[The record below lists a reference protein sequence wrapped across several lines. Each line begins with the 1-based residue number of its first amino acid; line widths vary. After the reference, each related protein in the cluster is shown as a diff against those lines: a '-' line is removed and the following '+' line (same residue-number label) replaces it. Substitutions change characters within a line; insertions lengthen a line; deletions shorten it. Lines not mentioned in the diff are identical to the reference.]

1 MTRSCPPCTMF
12 LSVPSPENRTYGSK
26 ILLSFNPHQSQTYMN
41 KLSLVIQREYI
52 TRVRKRSFIILTLL
66 MPLLMVGLSFL
77 PLWLSTLND
86 GEVKQIAVIDQTGIY
101 APLLQSTDSYRFEI
115 VGEKQQPDAAAKV
128 GKELFAI
135 LQITGD
141 LSENPNAVSLTSE
154 KQSPQELQSLIR
166 QTLREKVTQQRLD
179 QLSQGGNVDEEAI
192 AQVREILDNRPSV
205 TIQTLRMGG
214 DGSVSESST
223 ELSTIIG
230 MVFTILIYMFILM
243 YGNMVMQAVLEEKK
257 SRIVE
262 VMVSSVKPV
271 NLLIGKIVGIGLVG
285 ITQLAIW
292 TLLAGGLFSLLSLF
306 VVAPEQVASMSEG
319 MGGMADLNAMGNM
332 GGMELNGIM
341 GSILSI
347 NWLEILLFFLLFFIG
362 GYVLYASIFAMFA
375 SAVDSEEDT
384 GQFLTPVTLL
394 IMFAFFAGFYSVN
407 NPDGPLAFWA
417 SMIPFSSPIVMMV
430 RIPFGIPLWEKILS
444 IVLLYGTFIL
454 ISVFAAK
461 IYRVGILMYGK
472 KPSLKEMFKWV
483 RYR

>member
-1 MTRSCPPCTMF
+1 
-12 LSVPSPENRTYGSK
+12 
-26 ILLSFNPHQSQTYMN
+26 MN
-41 KLSLVIQREYI
+41 TLSLVIQREYV
-52 TRVRKRSFIILTLL
+52 TRVRKKSFIILTLL
-66 MPLLMVGLSFL
+66 MPLLMVALTFL

-86 GEVKQIAVIDQTGIY
+86 GEVKRIAVIDQTGIY
-101 APLLQSTDSYRFEI
+101 ASLLQSTDSYHFEVI
-115 VGEKQQPDAAAKV
+115 GEAEQADAEKKI
-128 GKELFAI
+128 GSDLFAI

-141 LSENPNAVSLTSE
+141 LNEDAGAVSLTSE

-166 QTLREKVTQQRLD
+166 QTLSEKVKQQRLD
-179 QLSQGGNVDEEAI
+179 QLSRSGGVDTAAI
-192 AQVREILDNRPSV
+192 AQVRNILEKKTTVSLR
-205 TIQTLRMGG
+205 TLRMGD

-223 ELSTIIG
+223 EVATIIG
-230 MVFTILIYMFILM
+230 MIFTILIYMFILM

-292 TLLAGGLFSLLSLF
+292 GILTGGLFSLLSFL
-306 VVAPEQVASMSEG
+306 VASPEQAASMTAG
-319 MGGMADLNAMGNM
+319 MGGMGNMSAMGNV
-332 GGMELNGIM
+332 GGIQLEGILR
-341 GSILSI
+341 SILRI
-347 NWLEILLFFLLFFIG
+347 NWPEVVLCFLLFFIG
-362 GYVLYASIFAMFA
+362 GYILYASIFAMFA

-417 SMIPFSSPIVMMV
+417 SLIPFSSPIVMMV
-430 RIPFGIPLWEKILS
+430 RIPFGIPLWEKLLS
-444 IVLLYGTFIL
+444 ILLLYGTFIL
-454 ISVFAAK
+454 ISVVAAK

-483 RYR
+483 RYK

>member
-1 MTRSCPPCTMF
+1 
-12 LSVPSPENRTYGSK
+12 
-26 ILLSFNPHQSQTYMN
+26 MN
-41 KLSLVIQREYI
+41 TLSLVIQREYI
-52 TRVRKRSFIILTLL
+52 TRVRKKSFIILTLL
-66 MPLLMVGLSFL
+66 MPVLMVAMTFL

-86 GEVKQIAVIDQTGIY
+86 GEVKRIAVIDQTGIY
-101 APLLQSTDSYRFEI
+101 APLLQSTETFQFE
-115 VGEKQQPDAAAKV
+115 VVDEGQSHATESKV

-135 LQITGD
+135 LRITGD
-141 LSENPNAVSLTSE
+141 LNENPNAVSLTSE

-179 QLSQGGNVDEEAI
+179 ELTVSGEVDIASI
-192 AQVREILDNRPSV
+192 AQVREILDNRPS
-205 TIQTLRMGG
+205 ISLQTLRMGG
-214 DGSVSESST
+214 DGSVTESST
-223 ELSTIIG
+223 EMATIIG

-257 SRIVE
+257 TRIVE

-271 NLLIGKIVGIGLVG
+271 KLLIGKIVGIGLVG

-292 TLLAGGLFSLLSLF
+292 GILAVALFTF
-306 VVAPEQVASMSEG
+306 VSFFIASPEQVASMSEG
-319 MGGMADLNAMGNM
+319 MGGMSGMNAMGSM
-332 GGMELNGIM
+332 GGVEMEGIM
-341 GSILSI
+341 SAILSI
-347 NWLEILLFFLLFFIG
+347 NWLEVMLFFLLFFIG

-384 GQFLTPVTLL
+384 SQFLTPVTLL
-394 IMFAFFAGFYSVN
+394 IVFAFLAGFYSVN

-430 RIPFGIPLWEKILS
+430 RIPFGIPLWEKFLS
-444 IVLLYGTFIL
+444 IFLLYSTFIL
-454 ISVFAAK
+454 ISVVAAK

-483 RYR
+483 RYK

>member
-1 MTRSCPPCTMF
+1 
-12 LSVPSPENRTYGSK
+12 
-26 ILLSFNPHQSQTYMN
+26 MN
-41 KLSLVIQREYI
+41 TLSLVIQREYI
-52 TRVRKRSFIILTLL
+52 TRVRKKSFIILTLL
-66 MPLLMVGLSFL
+66 MPLLMVGLTFL

-86 GEVKQIAVIDQTGIY
+86 GEVKRIAVIDQSGIY
-101 APLLQSTDSYRFEI
+101 APLLQSTETFQFEI
-115 VGEKQQPDAAAKV
+115 VDDGQRITTESKV

-141 LSENPNAVSLTSE
+141 LSTDQGSVSLTSE

-179 QLSQGGNVDEEAI
+179 QLSGSGEVDSRAI
-192 AQVREILDNRPSV
+192 TQVREILEERPS
-205 TIQTLRMGG
+205 ISLQTLRMGG
-214 DGSVSESST
+214 DGSVTESST
-223 ELSTIIG
+223 EVATIIG
-230 MVFTILIYMFILM
+230 MVFTVLIYMFILM

-257 SRIVE
+257 TRIVE

-292 TLLAGGLFSLLSLF
+292 GILVGGLFSLLSLF
-306 VVAPEQVASMSEG
+306 IASPEQVTSMSEG
-319 MGGMADLNAMGNM
+319 MGGMGGMNAMGNV
-332 GGMELNGIM
+332 GGVEMQGVMNA
-341 GSILSI
+341 ILSI
-347 NWLEILLFFLLFFIG
+347 NWLEVILFFLLFFIG

-384 GQFLTPVTLL
+384 SQFLTPVTLL

-417 SMIPFSSPIVMMV
+417 SQIPFSSPIVMMV

-454 ISVFAAK
+454 ISVIAAK

-472 KPSLKEMFKWV
+472 KPSLKEMFKWM
-483 RYR
+483 RYK